1 MTFRISFSTFA
12 EKQVEILF
20 RIVWNL
26 KNTEDREASSIC
38 HPPSVTTD
46 CLPVFLALPAFLSA
60 TFYSFQRINLVLFFS
75 RSLPVFLCFSTI
87 LWLLTESFPSSH
99 IWVICCWY
107 LEIWLVL
114 DADATCCPRA
124 ELIHRPMVLAEFPGS
139 VVQNT
144 SSCYVQIDTVLFS
157 FQSLSLL
164 FCFLLWPSAWVK
176 LIVQCWLEAAEENP
190 LILSLVFGGALIS
203 CH

>member
-1 MTFRISFSTFA
+1 MWSLGSTSQLLQKKKKTSWNFVQKCVESEEHRGQRSQLNMSSSFRDHWLPPYLLSPTCISFSN
-12 EKQVEILF
+12 ILQF
-20 RIVWNL
+20 STNKL
-26 KNTEDREASSIC
+26 G
-38 HPPSVTTD
+38 
-46 CLPVFLALPAFLSA
+46 AL
-60 TFYSFQRINLVLFFS
+60 FS
-75 RSLPVFLCFSTI
+75 RSFPVFLCFSTI

-114 DADATCCPRA
+114 DAAATCRLRA

-164 FCFLLWPSAWVK
+164 FCFFLWPSAWMK
-176 LIVQCWLEAAEENP
+176 LIA
-190 LILSLVFGGALIS
+190 
-203 CH
+203 